1 MYNEWKPI
9 YSALVTDI
17 MDQLGYRDQ
26 AMTPD
31 IRRLYRWSGAHYRRV
46 RRY

>member
-1 MYNEWKPI
+1 MYDEWKPI

-26 AMTPD
+26 AYD
-31 IRRLYRWSGAHYRRV
+31 S
-46 RRY
+46 RYPAQPP